1 MARTS
6 LPSRGARSASTP
18 PSARTRRALR
28 PQPPPP
34 ARLPRGC
41 AHGLR
46 CHRGGRDQRYPRPPG
61 AHGQRRPRRDRHLE
75 RRFLPEQP
83 EPLVLAALFDFDG
96 TLVDTTEMIFQSMRH
111 ATSSVLGRDDLSREE
126 LLANVGQ
133 PLPRPLG
140 RSAAHTAVPPPA
152 PLPPDEPPAPAGQPL
167 PRQMEL
173 FDAEK
178 ADLLLEAYRTHHEE
192 HHDALIA
199 EFPGVYETL
208 NRLRT
213 AGVRIIV
220 VTSKRR
226 RSVEMAL
233 EKFPG
238 LGLVVDLFVTLEDT
252 TEHKPHPEPLLKGL
266 ELAAT

>member
-1 MARTS
+1 MLA
-6 LPSRGARSASTP
+6 
-18 PSARTRRALR
+18 
-28 PQPPPP
+28 
-34 ARLPRGC
+34 
-41 AHGLR
+41 
-46 CHRGGRDQRYPRPPG
+46 
-61 AHGQRRPRRDRHLE
+61 
-75 RRFLPEQP
+75 
-83 EPLVLAALFDFDG
+83 AALFDFDG

-111 ATSSVLGRDDLSREE
+111 ATSSVLGRDDFSREE
-126 LLANVGQ
+126 LLANV
-133 PLPRPLG
+133 
-140 RSAAHTAVPPPA
+140 
-152 PLPPDEPPAPAGQPL
+152 GQPL

-178 ADLLLEAYRTHHEE
+178 AELLLEAYRAHHEE

-199 EFPGVYETL
+199 EFPGVDEAL

-233 EKFPG
+233 AKFPG
-238 LGLVVDLFVTLEDT
+238 LDLVVDLFVTMEDT

-266 ELAAT
+266 ELMGDVPKEQAVYVGDSPFDVQAAKAAGLTSVAVSWGAFSEDTLREAEPDHLVPDIDTAVDVLLKLKT